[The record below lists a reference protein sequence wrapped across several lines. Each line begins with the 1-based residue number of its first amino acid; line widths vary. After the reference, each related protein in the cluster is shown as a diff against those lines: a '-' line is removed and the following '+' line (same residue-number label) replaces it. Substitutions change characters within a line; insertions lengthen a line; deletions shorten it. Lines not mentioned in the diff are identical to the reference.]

1 MFQFD
6 RQKRCCERVER
17 LDNNLHHYKHV
28 NRINNSNIY
37 QRHNQVQIHD
47 PLPSPTFRLRL
58 RLHGSGRIRNH
69 SPICTVLPVYTEPVR
84 ALSCLFQAFT
94 RYRTRLFYCLQGVN
108 TSC

>member
-58 RLHGSGRIRNH
+58 RLHGSG
-69 SPICTVLPVYTEPVR
+69 
-84 ALSCLFQAFT
+84 
-94 RYRTRLFYCLQGVN
+94 
-108 TSC
+108 